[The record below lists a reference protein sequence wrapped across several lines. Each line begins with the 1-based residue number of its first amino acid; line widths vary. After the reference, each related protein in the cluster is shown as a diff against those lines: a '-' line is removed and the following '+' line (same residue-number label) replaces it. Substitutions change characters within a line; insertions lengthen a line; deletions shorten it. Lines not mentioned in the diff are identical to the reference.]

1 MPGLKLQGNLIEN
14 FGEFF
19 PTPIIEHVE
28 VQERSFIV
36 DVALYFNFDKGTSMD
51 HIDHLLGKAAT
62 YNIDGTIA
70 DAKVSG
76 ILAGGTSH
84 STSGAGQQLQT
95 YVFYVIGSTYAEN
108 IINKKTTNLWTEIIA
123 AGTQGRY
130 KGSLGSSNEEIWID
144 GPNYIQTPFS
154 TYTRDPTIYYDDK
167 NNPVIK
173 MYTQIE
179 MKDVFSEDLNMSL
192 LNTNLFEQG
201 TDTTRTNFFHS
212 DFNGTLTL
220 FAFSS
225 PTAYSERGQG
235 TAVDIPWRA
244 QLNQDSN
251 RRLGVVVPMLPIDLL
266 KHQFSDVSY
275 ETILRNGVINTFSEN
290 KYFTPQG
297 VLYNNIP
304 YRTLDGLYR
313 SADGFSQ
320 EECINMF
327 ETLLVEHADSENAE
341 ITNIL
346 NNIYYILETYR
357 YTPRILKALQKYQ
370 KTYSAPTDPSTI
382 TGQFYNRYKNHI
394 LAANQKILANPIL
407 EKKQVQNIKIFDHRV
422 ASPVGW
428 TQTILPDIDPL
439 YMKNWQAQVTVE
451 LQHGGHD
458 NYEKTGEGFK
468 WDSDIMKTNTS
479 YADTTPGR
487 MLKYGYF
494 FFDAEKALLQGSNI
508 ATVYDVDKLR
518 TYFPSVVSAAR
529 TAYQVIKADL
539 YCFQPTSTSDLYSTP
554 ATGLGGSYTDAPT
567 DMDDKIDLVSSTTLN
582 LTYAD
587 NYPQPT
593 GILRYNSGFAK
604 TSMAPPPAYN
614 EDISPGVTDV
624 MSTATEYSYL
634 CNRNFEVVDR
644 NVLYNYNLMCFEFQ
658 DVESLD
664 GSWEGDEQ
672 AQQKLQY
679 YSAGIEVND
688 KTKDIIHYITGAYA
702 EEMPSLKGY
711 YDLAQEHCAYAA
723 GTEAFTEVF
732 IAEAEA
738 AYESVSES
746 NKPWILAP
754 LVYLI
759 HQDLLYD
766 TYAGRRDQI
775 ARYASLISAKIAPGT
790 GAKSSLDVFWG
801 EFEGFWNDN
810 YATGQPFSNA
820 VAGLADEITRNFGYN
835 RGVDPTTPDFYSPL
849 PDFLESGMSVAAA
862 KELVEANQRMHAI
875 YKIVSSS
882 NFGQLQK
889 ILSDNL
895 PETTDPDIIK
905 AGVDAGVAMMDL
917 IDSRA
922 GLADLQYIDSMI
934 AGIMETMSQGGI
946 SPDMMISAFGMDL
959 ASVQSMVDIT
969 EAVSGL
975 GGLDLL
981 NMAAMSQLNMANIQS
996 KMF

>member
-1 MPGLKLQGNLIEN
+1 MPGLKIQGNLVEN

-28 VQERSFIV
+28 IQEQSFIV
-36 DVALYFNFDKGTSMD
+36 DVALYFNFDKGTAMD

-108 IINKKTTNLWTEIIA
+108 IINKKTTNLWTEIIPQDNEA
-123 AGTQGRY
+123 TY
-130 KGSLGSSNEEIWID
+130 KGWLSNSPHPNQEITID
-144 GPNYIQTPFS
+144 GPNYAQVPLS
-154 TYTRDPTIYYDDK
+154 TYTRDPTTYYDDK

-179 MKDVFSEDLNMSL
+179 MKDIFPEDLNMGL

-201 TDTTRTNFFHS
+201 TDTARTNFFHS

-225 PTAYSERGQG
+225 PIAYSQRGSGAHVSPGWRGQL
-235 TAVDIPWRA
+235 TEDP
-244 QLNQDSN
+244 N
-251 RRLGVVVPMLPIDLL
+251 RRLGTVVPLLPIDLI
-266 KHQFSDVSY
+266 KHQFSDISY
-275 ETILRNGVINTFSEN
+275 ETIFRNGIINTSAEN
-290 KYFTPQG
+290 KYFTPEG
-297 VLYNNIP
+297 GLYNNIP
-304 YRTLDGLYR
+304 YRTLDGLYHT
-313 SADGFSQ
+313 ADGFSQ

-327 ETLLVEHADSENAE
+327 EELLVEYADSENAE

-370 KTYSAPTDPSTI
+370 KTYSASTDPSTI

-451 LQHGGHD
+451 IQHGGQD
-458 NYEKTGEGFK
+458 NYNDTNEGFK
-468 WDSDIMKTNTS
+468 WDSNIMDAENEWV
-479 YADTTPGR
+479 DTTPGR

-518 TYFPSVVSAAR
+518 TYFPSVASAAR

-539 YCFQPTSTSDLYSTP
+539 YCFQRNGSRPQGD
-554 ATGLGGSYTDAPT
+554 GGTADT
-567 DMDDKIDLVSSTTLN
+567 DMSDGVDLVSSTTLK
-582 LTYAD
+582 LTYEN

-604 TSMAPPPAYN
+604 TSMDPPPAYN
-614 EDISPGVTDV
+614 EDLYGSQAGGETL
-624 MSTATEYSYL
+624 SSKKEYSYL
-634 CNRNFEVVDR
+634 CNRNFAVVDR

-658 DVESLD
+658 DVDILD

-672 AQQKLQY
+672 AGQKLQW

-688 KTKDIIHYITGAYA
+688 KTKEIIHYITGAYA
-702 EEMPSLKGY
+702 EEKTSLEGY
-711 YDLAQEHCAYAA
+711 YNLAQAHCAYAA
-723 GTEAFTEVF
+723 GVEAFTEVF

-738 AYESVSES
+738 AYEGVLES

-759 HQDLLYD
+759 HQDLLFD
-766 TYAGRRDQI
+766 TYNGRPDQI
-775 ARYASLISAKIAPGT
+775 ARYASLISTKIAPGT
-790 GAKSSLDVFWG
+790 GAKTNLDEFWG
-801 EFEGFWNDN
+801 EFEAFWNDN
-810 YATGQPFSNA
+810 YATGKPFWNA
-820 VAGLADEITRNFGYN
+820 VDVLADEITRNFGYN
-835 RGVDPTTPDFYSPL
+835 RGTDTTTTDFYSPL
-849 PDFLESGMSVAAA
+849 PDFLESGMSSNDALM
-862 KELVEANQRMHAI
+862 LVGINEEMHRI
-875 YKIVSSS
+875 KDILESS
-882 NFGQLQK
+882 NFGQLLD
-889 ILSDNL
+889 IEAHNL
-895 PETTDPDIIK
+895 PETTDPGIIK
-905 AGVDAGVAMMDL
+905 AGADAGVAMMNLLD
-917 IDSRA
+917 DRA
-922 GLADLQYIDSMI
+922 GIMDLQYIDSMI

-946 SPDMMISAFGMDL
+946 SPDRMVDLLGMDII
-959 ASVQSMVDIT
+959 SVQSMVDIT

-981 NMAAMSQLNMANIQS
+981 NMAAMAQMNVQNFQS
-996 KMF
+996 RF